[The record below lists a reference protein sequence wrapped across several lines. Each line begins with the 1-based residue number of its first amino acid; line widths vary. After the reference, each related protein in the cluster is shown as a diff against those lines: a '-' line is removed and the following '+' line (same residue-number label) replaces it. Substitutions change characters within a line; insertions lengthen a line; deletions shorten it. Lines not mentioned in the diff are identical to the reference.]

1 MMSSATATTA
11 TATATATTTTTTAT
25 TTPSTT
31 AGTTTATRNARGAGT
46 RGGARLPPPRGFSM
60 AEKLKRKEEENRS
73 LKREIDGLRRRLRY
87 FEERES
93 MQLQERIEKKRRG
106 EKDYEM
112 YMWRRRLQEEEEQAK
127 RNRFF
132 GC

>member
-1 MMSSATATTA
+1 MSSGTAA
-11 TATATATTTTTTAT
+11 ATTTTAT

-31 AGTTTATRNARGAGT
+31 AGRTTATRNARGAGT
-46 RGGARLPPPRGFSM
+46 RGGARLPPPCRFSM

-87 FEERES
+87 FDERES
-93 MQLQERIEKKRRG
+93 MQFQERIEQKRRE

-112 YMWRRRLQEEEEQAK
+112 YMWRRRLEEEEEQAK

-132 GC
+132 GQR